1 MRVALPDWAADRAR
15 ALQLVDVSRETI
27 ARLDRFA
34 DLLLAWQSK
43 INLVAPASLPRLW
56 TRHIVDSIQLLPLAE
71 HLPALPAPPSAWVDL
86 GSGGGFPGMVVAC
99 ALADRPGALVHLVES
114 NLKKAAFLREAI
126 RATGAPANVH
136 AMRIED
142 FAGSFKERPDV
153 VSARALA
160 PLPDLLKLAFP
171 LLKTG
176 AVGMFLKGQDVEAE
190 LTAASKYW
198 KFEHQLVPSVTSPKG
213 RIVVVRGLAK
223 RP

>member
-1 MRVALPDWAADRAR
+1 MRVVLPDWAADRAQ
-15 ALQLVDVSRETI
+15 ALQLVDVSRETT

-43 INLVAPASLPRLW
+43 INLVAPASLSRLW
-56 TRHIVDSIQLLPLAE
+56 TRHIADSLQLLTLVEDLPD
-71 HLPALPAPPSAWVDL
+71 LPASPLVWVDL
-86 GSGGGFPGMVVAC
+86 GSGGGFPGIIVAC
-99 ALADRPGALVHLVES
+99 ALADRPGSTVHLVES
-114 NLKKAAFLREAI
+114 NLKKVAFLREAI
-126 RATGAPANVH
+126 RVTGAPARVH

-142 FAGSFKERPDV
+142 FAASFAERPDV

-176 AVGMFLKGQDVEAE
+176 ATGLFLKGQDVEAE

-198 KFEHQLVPSVTSPKG
+198 KFELQLVPSVTSPDG

>member
-1 MRVALPDWAADRAR
+1 MRVVLPDWAADRAR
-15 ALQLVDVSRETI
+15 ALQLVDVSRETT

-43 INLVAPASLPRLW
+43 INLVAPASLSRLW
-56 TRHIVDSIQLLPLAE
+56 TRHIADSLQLLTLVEDLPD
-71 HLPALPAPPSAWVDL
+71 LPASPLVWVDL
-86 GSGGGFPGMVVAC
+86 GSGGGFPGIIVAC
-99 ALADRPGALVHLVES
+99 ALADRPGATVHLVES
-114 NLKKAAFLREAI
+114 NLKKVAFLREAI
-126 RATGAPANVH
+126 RVTGAPARVH

-142 FAGSFKERPDV
+142 FAASFAERPDV

-176 AVGMFLKGQDVEAE
+176 ATGLFLKGQDVEAE

-198 KFEHQLVPSVTSPKG
+198 KFELQLVPSVTSPDG